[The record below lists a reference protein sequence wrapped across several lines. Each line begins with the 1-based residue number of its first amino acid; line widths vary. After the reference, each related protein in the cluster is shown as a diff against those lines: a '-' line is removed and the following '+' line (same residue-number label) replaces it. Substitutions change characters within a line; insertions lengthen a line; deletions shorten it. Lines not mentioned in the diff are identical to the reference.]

1 MLHAMHR
8 TRICKRHGDGTTAR
22 QAAAVPQTLPRLSRL
37 ENSRQYGVR
46 HCSARACCRHRGAL
60 AELRRQAVLLLLGIA
75 DGRLLAALLGF
86 SLAHGVGCAGLG
98 VTRELQEHARG

>member
-1 MLHAMHR
+1 
-8 TRICKRHGDGTTAR
+8 
-22 QAAAVPQTLPRLSRL
+22 
-37 ENSRQYGVR
+37 
-46 HCSARACCRHRGAL
+46 
-60 AELRRQAVLLLLGIA
+60 LLLLGIA